1 MRADDAFGAV
11 AALAASQHG
20 AFSRRQAAGVDVDAD
35 QIFRWKVTRR
45 IREPLPGV
53 LTIVGAPATWRQKLK
68 VLELAGTGSGVISG
82 AAAAALHGLDGFAEG
97 PLEVTIPRLGTLRA
111 TGARV
116 RRRAK
121 IPFEDW
127 EEVDGIRCTGLA
139 RTLVDLGDQHDA
151 KVVQR
156 ALDDVRRRGKSLR
169 WLRMTAERLQGPGR
183 RGPGLLLGLLDAA
196 EREQRVP
203 DSWFE
208 RLLELALTC
217 PELPPI
223 VRQHEIRTGDGSFVA
238 RVDLAIPEL
247 LLGIE
252 GHSRQFHFGE
262 VAEQLD
268 EDRDLAAAAQGWEIL
283 YLGWQATLRPKT
295 ALSKI
300 RAVAEARRRLLPV
313 A

>member
-1 MRADDAFGAV
+1 M
-11 AALAASQHG
+11 
-20 AFSRRQAAGVDVDAD
+20 
-35 QIFRWKVTRR
+35 
-45 IREPLPGV
+45 V
-53 LTIVGAPATWRQKLK
+53 LV
-68 VLELAGTGSGVISG
+68 LAGRSTGVISR

-97 PLEVTIPRLGTLRA
+97 PLEVTIPRLATLRKS
-111 TGARV
+111 GAV
-116 RRRAK
+116 VHRRTY

-127 EEVDGIRCTGLA
+127 TEVDGIRCTGLA
-139 RTLVDLGDQHDA
+139 RTLVDLGDRHDA

-156 ALDDVRRRGKSLR
+156 ALDDIRRRGKSLR

-183 RGPGLLLGLLDAA
+183 RGPGVLLGLLDAA
-196 EREQRVP
+196 KREQRVP

-208 RLLELALTC
+208 RLLEEALTC

-223 VRQHEIRTGDGSFVA
+223 VRQHEIRAADGSVVA

-252 GHSRQFHFGE
+252 GHSREFHFGAK
-262 VAEQLD
+262 AEQLD

-283 YLGWQATLRPKT
+283 YLGWQATLRPKA
-295 ALSKI
+295 ALDKI
-300 RAVAEARRRLLPV
+300 RAVAEARRRPLPV

>member
-20 AFSRRQAAGVDVDAD
+20 AFSRRQAAQLNIGSD
-35 QIFRWKVTRR
+35 QLFRWKTARR
-45 IREPLPGV
+45 IHERLRGA
-53 LTIVGAPATWRQKLK
+53 LTMAGAPVTWRQELM
-68 VLELAGTGSGVISG
+68 VLVLAGRGTGIISG

-111 TGARV
+111 PHAVVHRS
-116 RRRAK
+116 AK
-121 IPFEDW
+121 LPVEDW
-127 EEVDGIRCTGLA
+127 TEVDGIRCTGLA
-139 RTLVDLGDQHDA
+139 RTLVDLGEQHDA
-151 KVVQR
+151 KAVQR

-169 WLRMTAERLQGPGR
+169 WLRTTTERLQGPGR
-183 RGPGLLLGLLDAA
+183 RGPGVLLDLLDAA
-196 EREQRVP
+196 EREHAVP
-203 DSWFE
+203 GSWFE
-208 RLLELALTC
+208 RLLELALAC

-223 VRQHEIRTGDGSFVA
+223 VLQHEIRAGDGTFVA

-252 GHSRQFHFGE
+252 AHSREFHFGSE
-262 VAEQLD
+262 PGQLD

-283 YLGWQATLRPKT
+283 YLGWQATLRPKV
-295 ALSKI
+295 ALAKI
-300 RAVAEARRRLLPV
+300 RAVADARRHQLWS